1 MRRFLP
7 LLIIF
12 SLVMPACSGTGPAE
26 LEVRLPVASSSATSM
41 PSLLQSPV
49 VPDTPTSTS
58 VAEPDVLFT
67 TTPAI
72 SLTATP
78 TLTPTLTTSSNLT
91 TDGISTQ
98 PPQLSTPMP
107 KKPLFLNEKRS
118 ETRTARRAAEGASPP
133 ADVICHYFTRASC
146 FEETIHKYEPPY
158 SKTHYFTNS
167 LPAQAQFF
175 SCGCVVVLAFSGAD
189 QPATLRVN
197 LFHPGQW
204 FQLTLPGMDRPDP
217 GCGDPGP

>member
-12 SLVMPACSGTGPAE
+12 SLVMPACSGTSPAE
-26 LEVRLPVASSSATSM
+26 LEVRLPVASSTATSI

-58 VAEPDVLFT
+58 VAELDVPFT

-78 TLTPTLTTSSNLT
+78 TLTPTLTLTTSSNLT

-107 KKPLFLNEKRS
+107 KKPLFLKRDKD
-118 ETRTARRAAEGASPP
+118 RNKGGAP
-133 ADVICHYFTRASC
+133 
-146 FEETIHKYEPPY
+146 
-158 SKTHYFTNS
+158 
-167 LPAQAQFF
+167 
-175 SCGCVVVLAFSGAD
+175 CG
-189 QPATLRVN
+189 
-197 LFHPGQW
+197 
-204 FQLTLPGMDRPDP
+204 
-217 GCGDPGP
+217 